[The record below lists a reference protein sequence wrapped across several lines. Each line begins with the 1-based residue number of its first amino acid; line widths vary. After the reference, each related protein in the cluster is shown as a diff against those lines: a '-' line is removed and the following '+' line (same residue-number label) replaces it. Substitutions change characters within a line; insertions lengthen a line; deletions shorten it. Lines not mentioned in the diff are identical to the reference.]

1 METIESMV
9 TTDSKTIP
17 NAHVRDFQRKKL
29 YEAEELCIFWYTDN
43 KISQTETEKLIEDI
57 STWADINIPTLYTDS
72 INTPHGIKQRL
83 AKQMSY
89 ATPIYVAL
97 YDNAVGSIPYICH
110 EMAHVINYQRGPAD
124 HHGPHFAAIYLNLI
138 ETFIGKEERAE
149 LQNSFDKKNVKYLV

>member
-1 METIESMV
+1 M
-9 TTDSKTIP
+9 DIP
-17 NAHVRDFQRKKL
+17 NAHVRDYQRQKV
-29 YEAEELCIFWYTDN
+29 YDAEEQCVFWYN
-43 KISQTETEKLIEDI
+43 YNEVSQAETEQLIKDI
-57 STWADINIPTLYTDS
+57 STWAGINTPTLYTDN

-97 YDNAVGSIPYICH
+97 SSNAVGSTPYICH

-138 ETFIGKEERAE
+138 ATFIGEKERTE
-149 LQNSFDKKNVKYLV
+149 LQHSFDKAAVKYSFDIN